1 MLEENRKAI
10 EEYNLTLEVEILIE
24 SLAKVQADYFRFLE
38 KNKIDILSN
47 NDFAKNAMYLSK
59 LQNSLLVAES
69 FEEVFALRDE
79 IKDLKILIP

>member
-1 MLEENRKAI
+1 MLEENPKAI

-47 NDFAKNAMYLSK
+47 NEFAKNAMYLSR
-59 LQNSLLVAES
+59 LPSSLLMADS
-69 FEEVFALRDE
+69 FEEVFMLRDK
-79 IKDLKILIP
+79 IKELKSLI